1 MKYDFLIG
9 TVRFNNKTYIEN
21 IEWKKR
27 KNFTGCAYGLDK
39 KISPNVNLNKTIY
52 VIEMNNSIN
61 KIMGIGKIKNKSPF
75 RSRMY
80 KEERFNKFIY
90 KSKNFINRLDIIK
103 YKFRGEIVLKFLE
116 NILFRGYSHFKRGQG
131 CIILPWDRILTTGQT
146 VKKINKINKN
156 KCAIC
161 GKTKKG
167 HICNVLKKNIE
178 LEKFI
183 YNWFNNLFI
192 QQYHQHSQ

>member
-61 KIMGIGKIKNKSPF
+61 KIMGIGKIK
-75 RSRMY
+75 
-80 KEERFNKFIY
+80 
-90 KSKNFINRLDIIK
+90 INHHLEAECIK
-103 YKFRGEIVLKFLE
+103 
-116 NILFRGYSHFKRGQG
+116 
-131 CIILPWDRILTTGQT
+131 
-146 VKKINKINKN
+146 KKDLI
-156 KCAIC
+156 
-161 GKTKKG
+161 
-167 HICNVLKKNIE
+167 
-178 LEKFI
+178 
-183 YNWFNNLFI
+183 NLFI
-192 QQYHQHSQ
+192 KVKIL